1 MDIQSH
7 FENLSRVAPTSPF
20 CSSAKKSNQSTDQTR
35 APDWLV
41 FGTEGVSSFY
51 DMMMM
56 MMMMLVMMLMMVM
69 LMMLMMISIGALWE
83 CREKKGVITLFQKKD
98 CGLHL

>member
-1 MDIQSH
+1 MIIILNFDILIFKVTLKALVGFPVS
-7 FENLSRVAPTSPF
+7 PTSEGESPF

-56 MMMMLVMMLMMVM
+56 MV
-69 LMMLMMISIGALWE
+69 MMLMMISIGALWE
-83 CREKKGVITLFQKKD
+83 L
-98 CGLHL
+98 

>member
-7 FENLSRVAPTSPF
+7 SENLSRVSSTSPF

-56 MMMMLVMMLMMVM
+56 M
-69 LMMLMMISIGALWE
+69 LMMISIGALWE

>member
-7 FENLSRVAPTSPF
+7 FENLSRVTPTSPF

-56 MMMMLVMMLMMVM
+56 MMMM
-69 LMMLMMISIGALWE
+69 MLMMISIGALWE